1 MYVNVYLK
9 RIYFAVYKLFLH
21 NPDLKQ
27 MNKTKELNWKQ
38 SREKPK
44 KVKQKHGIFLGNFAA
59 YFLLLTMRSSKAGTS
74 LE

>member
-38 SREKPK
+38 GKTQESQAKAWYIPWK
-44 KVKQKHGIFLGNFAA
+44 LCSIFFIVDNAEL
-59 YFLLLTMRSSKAGTS
+59 
-74 LE
+74 